1 MKSVRRAAF
10 ALLCATASAQPPP
23 CFAFNETVPG
33 TVPFDVPYFGGL
45 SATFSPTSA
54 LVANQLEIFGGA
66 SNGHGLDVVLRLVDA
81 ATGIG
86 FEPPLAQGTFG
97 GFGAPPSGW
106 QTAILTA
113 AAPLNPFET
122 YRIDFVAAPS
132 PFTFPGSYPLVTF
145 PLLLA
150 DPSAATALQP
160 FEFSC
165 FTTLCAGAPTSGT
178 LGLKLRF
185 RGGQCGVAAVAQAV
199 SVGEPCPSDAGAMTL
214 QCLPPPIPGGSSTL
228 LFANPGAAG
237 LPLFVFWSFGV
248 DVFGAQSIGPNGCPI
263 YLEPTS
269 LALLSAAGFEPMAAG
284 TTSGFSL
291 SGLFVNWPADPA
303 IAGLILGLQGVVV
316 DPAGVPTGIPG
327 FAVRTTNGLRATVGF

>member
-1 MKSVRRAAF
+1 MKSVRPVAF
-10 ALLCATASAQPPP
+10 ALLCAAASAQAPP
-23 CFAFNETVPG
+23 CFAFNDAVPG

-54 LVANQLEIFGGA
+54 LVANQMEIFGGA
-66 SNGHGLDVVLRLVDA
+66 ATGHGLEMTLRLVDA
-81 ATGIG
+81 ATGLA
-86 FEPPLAQGTFG
+86 FDPPLAQGTFG
-97 GFGAPPSGW
+97 GPFAPPSGW

-122 YRIDFVAAPS
+122 YRIDLSATPS

-150 DPSAATALQP
+150 DPSAATTLLP
-160 FEFSC
+160 FDFAC
-165 FTTLCAGAPTSGT
+165 FTTLCAGAPTTGT
-178 LGLKLRF
+178 LGLKIRF
-185 RGGQCGVAAVAQAV
+185 RGGQCGVAAVAQSV
-199 SVGEPCPSDAGAMTL
+199 PVGEPCPADAGATTL

-228 LFANPGAAG
+228 LFANAGPAG

-248 DVFGAQSIGPNGCPI
+248 DVLGTQTFGPNGCPI

-269 LALLSAAGFEPMAAG
+269 LALLSAAGFEPLAAG
-284 TTSGFSL
+284 ATNGFSM
-291 SGLFVNWPADPA
+291 SALFVNWPADPA
-303 IAGLILGLQGVVV
+303 IAGLVLGLQGVVV

-327 FAVRTTNGLRATVGF
+327 FGVRTTNGLRATVGF